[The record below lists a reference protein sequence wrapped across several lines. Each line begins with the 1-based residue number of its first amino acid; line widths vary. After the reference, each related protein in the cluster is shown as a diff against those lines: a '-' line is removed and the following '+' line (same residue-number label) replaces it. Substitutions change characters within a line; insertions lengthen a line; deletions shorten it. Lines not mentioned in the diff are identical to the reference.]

1 MKFVDEAVV
10 HVEAGRGGNGALSF
24 RREKFI
30 PFGGPDGGDGGA
42 GGDVVFVADGALN
55 TLVDFIH
62 QPRYRAESGKGGG
75 GANRS
80 GAHGAATLVKVPV
93 GTVVLDEESHTTLG
107 DLSTVGQR
115 LVVAAGGRGGVG
127 NARFKS
133 STNRAPRRTIPGAEG
148 EHRRLRLQLRLL
160 ADVGLLG
167 LPNAGK
173 SSLLRAMSAAQPK
186 VADYPF
192 TTLHPQLGVVR
203 VGTGRSFVMADIPGL
218 IEGAA
223 AGAGMGVR
231 FLRHLA
237 RTRLLLNIVDG
248 APLDG
253 SDPLAAAA
261 IAAHELEAFNPALA
275 RLPRWLLLNKMD
287 LLPANERERL
297 IARARAEIGG
307 EVFAVSA
314 LNRTG
319 IEALA
324 QALMVAIEHERAADA
339 DPDVAAVRA
348 EIASALLRA
357 IWPAGHAW
365 QAADDSDGDDA
376 FEGDDD
382 GVEVIYRH

>member
-1 MKFVDEAVV
+1 MKFVDEAIV

-30 PFGGPDGGDGGA
+30 PFGGPDGGDGGK
-42 GGDVVFVADGALN
+42 GGDVVLVADASLN
-55 TLVDFIH
+55 TLVDFVY
-62 QPRYRAESGKGGG
+62 QPRYRAESGKAGGG
-75 GANRS
+75 GQRS
-80 GAHGAATLVKVPV
+80 GAQGAELSVRVPT
-93 GTVVLDEESHTTLG
+93 GTVVLDEETHETLG
-107 DLSTVGQR
+107 DLAVAGQR

-148 EHRRLRLQLRLL
+148 ERRRLRLQLRLL

-173 SSLLRAMSAAQPK
+173 SSLLRAVSAAQPR
-186 VADYPF
+186 VAEYPF

-203 VGTGRSFVMADIPGL
+203 VGPGRSFVMADIPGL

-223 AGAGMGVR
+223 EGAGMGVR

-253 SDPLAAAA
+253 SDPLLAAAVA
-261 IAAHELEAFNPALA
+261 VRELEAFNPALA

-287 LLPANERERL
+287 LLPEAARARL
-297 IARARAEIGG
+297 VDRARAEVGG
-307 EVFAVSA
+307 EVHAVSA
-314 LNRTG
+314 LHRTG
-319 IEALA
+319 IDALCR
-324 QALMVAIEHERAADA
+324 ALMVAVERERAAA
-339 DPDVAAVRA
+339 IEPEAAARQQA
-348 EIASALLRA
+348 IASALLRA
-357 IWPAGHAW
+357 TWPGGLAGV
-365 QAADDSDGDDA
+365 DPDVDEPED
-376 FEGDDD
+376 DDD